1 LAQLALPGSAPC
13 MAAMEAPRCPNRLIA
28 CTHRIYE
35 AGANKL
41 DDVLDWCGELG
52 IRAVTLCL
60 FSTENLK
67 RPADEVPGIFSASQG
82 KLRKLANDPEIHR
95 RRVRVKAMGTQPGGL
110 LADQRRR

>member
-1 LAQLALPGSAPC
+1 

-67 RPADEVPGIFSASQG
+67 RPADEVPGIFQQFGASSASSPTIPKFTDGVFGSRQWVP
-82 KLRKLANDPEIHR
+82 N
-95 RRVRVKAMGTQPGGL
+95 
-110 LADQRRR
+110 